1 MKIQGRILL
10 CTPPSPGG
18 RDEIMAWEGFQ
29 GKGRRGRE
37 REEEGKELRVRE
49 GAKGKGR
56 IEEEMR

>member
-1 MKIQGRILL
+1 MQNMLNVIPYHNFE
-10 CTPPSPGG
+10 TT
-18 RDEIMAWEGFQ
+18 MFQ